1 MILCH
6 ADGCSSSKGVAS
18 HRFPLSPNAK
28 ILPARPQ
35 HLARCLQQGRK
46 HLQRWAPRW
55 YFNLSGPDEENSP
68 GQSRSLEKKTVFLP
82 EPGPGQ
88 HVQHFVKLIVN
99 WAGSGVERSC
109 RWCVFAVSACS
120 VQQRKVWIL
129 LCMINLLG
137 LGAFYLRYAP
147 RLVTFG
153 GAVATINDL

>member
-6 ADGCSSSKGVAS
+6 AKGCSSSKGVAS

-35 HLARCLQQGRK
+35 QLARCLQQGRK

-55 YFNLSGPDEENSP
+55 YFNLSDPDEENSP

-88 HVQHFVKLIVN
+88 HVQHFVKLIAN

-109 RWCVFAVSACS
+109 RWCVFSGSACS
-120 VQQRKVWIL
+120 RDPPLHDQPPGPGGIWFEICPPAGFL
-129 LCMINLLG
+129 W
-137 LGAFYLRYAP
+137 
-147 RLVTFG
+147 RLSCHY
-153 GAVATINDL
+153 